1 MGSSMESVRVVI
13 FGVEYQIKSDV
24 NIETIR
30 QIAEFVDSRMAEIR
44 QNTAIHDQLKIAVL
58 SALNIAGELFE
69 CKTKYEESANK
80 IRELQQTVESLTQK
94 IDSAL
99 Q

>member
-1 MGSSMESVRVVI
+1 MSSSMESVRVVI
-13 FGVEYQIKSDV
+13 FGAEYQIKSDV

-80 IRELQQTVESLTQK
+80 IRELQQTVESLKQK